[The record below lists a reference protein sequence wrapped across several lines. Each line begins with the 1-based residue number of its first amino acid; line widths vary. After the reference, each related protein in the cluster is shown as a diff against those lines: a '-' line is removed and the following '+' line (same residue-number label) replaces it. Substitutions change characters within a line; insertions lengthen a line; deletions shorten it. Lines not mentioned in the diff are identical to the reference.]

1 MNQNG
6 LTCLHTACIHRHVEF
21 VKYLCAA
28 GVAQDTCDTRGQ
40 TALHYASCEGFRE
53 IVDVLCRAVADKDR
67 ADDKG
72 YTGLTTQVG

>member
-1 MNQNG
+1 M
-6 LTCLHTACIHRHVEF
+6 
-21 VKYLCAA
+21 AA